1 VALVLNQRICMLILN
16 LLGRFHLKNKKTFV
30 ISCAVLALDLKRVA
44 KDMGMP
50 IETEFLEA
58 GLHERPALLRE
69 KLQVAIDKISAKP
82 NCERIVIGYGF
93 KRSRI
98 ENG

>member
-1 VALVLNQRICMLILN
+1 LSGKRETDKDHV
-16 LLGRFHLKNKKTFV
+16 GG
-30 ISCAVLALDLKRVA
+30 ALD
-44 KDMGMP
+44 MP